1 MERQRCKEIN
11 TQTQTTHTHIQT
23 HSHQKQNTLTSKTYN
38 HKLYHDIFPCAPVSV
53 LGEQVPLDAVH
64 EVLEPAHHGGSLV
77 HRLATDNLVSQV
89 LDIKNFR
96 VFLVRI
102 YFIVRY
108 LHISICT

>member
-11 TQTQTTHTHIQT
+11 TQTTHTHIQT